1 MVVVPRIWIT
11 EVSLVHNCMEEDGQ
25 FSKHMDAFLGGG
37 GGDDGGGAIAYLEAM
52 AEYLGLTDGKHTA
65 AVICSFL

>member
-37 GGDDGGGAIAYLEAM
+37 GAIAYLEAM
-52 AEYLGLTDGKHTA
+52 AEYLVLTNGKHTT